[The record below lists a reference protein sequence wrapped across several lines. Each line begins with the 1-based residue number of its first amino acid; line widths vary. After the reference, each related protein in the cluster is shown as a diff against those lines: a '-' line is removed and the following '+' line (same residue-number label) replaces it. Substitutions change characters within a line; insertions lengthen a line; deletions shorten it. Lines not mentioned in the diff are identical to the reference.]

1 MEVNMMTKKDFKKKC
16 KLEKK
21 QSYRFTLTGT
31 VLALVGLILVFAVL
45 FLDQQMQMFQYP
57 MQIVGY
63 GIGAT
68 VAVIGMVFDIMGEVA
83 FKKEYTEHLKEQEK

>member
-1 MEVNMMTKKDFKKKC
+1 
-16 KLEKK
+16 
-21 QSYRFTLTGT
+21 
-31 VLALVGLILVFAVL
+31 
-45 FLDQQMQMFQYP
+45 MFQYP